1 MPTAASS
8 RHSVNGAA
16 TNASI
21 LHHSS
26 SSNNYVSPIRR
37 ETEDSVSDPSLLYR
51 VLLKEEE
58 LRNRSLSNENGAL
71 KAEVRVLQVRS
82 RANVFSRL
90 DASRQHQQQQHRQ
103 SGASVDHACCVP
115 NCYRNRTLNST
126 SSMEAR
132 RSRSIGSPQRSQSAR
147 PVVRRSSLRWADSN
161 AETIDSEY
169 VNVPL
174 VSPSRDRYTHDS
186 APLLSPTSQRNK
198 SSKTKLPTTAAQATR
213 PIITSPPRRVA
224 ADDSSAGDQGTS
236 PKRNHLP
243 SGAQLPSGTQ
253 AVGAAHVTSLSP
265 APYNPKSP
273 PIQPTSPLRSTGAQL
288 SPRRSPLKAPVQKTP
303 ATPAA
308 YKSDV
313 HTNRCRGGF
322 TTATTTDDP
331 TSRAICLHHSTPRAS
346 CICDAGRH
354 CSRPPY
360 RAEAIASHITFE
372 NSTTSELYA
381 SVRKQIYRLKRRMVT
396 GMKDMSQLQ
405 HMVSLYQDTA
415 SARISAAHEAAMSGI
430 AGAMMSST
438 TTTASASA
446 APHTVHQARFGEDN
460 RSNTFSRTHGS
471 LRSSYR
477 DAQPH
482 EQHQRVTSSSTL
494 PAAMDRH
501 DHQRPPSSYAFSRP
515 LVVEEGQHN
524 ATSTTTSTVAS
535 RMGKVF
541 NSSVEVERNQQHAFA
556 DSGAYSSSLL
566 EDDDEEPLPTE
577 RVGQINNQQQQQQ
590 QQQQQIRDHILCQH
604 DDHRASSGSAIRHQ
618 EQHLY
623 GGGPSSST
631 SSPTRHY
638 QPRQQRQHGGGGS
651 PSRKEVW
658 IGGGHNQSTTSITV
672 TTDDDVDGDN
682 DLAQLRR
689 PTSKAAQHS
698 FDARGGIVNVSTT
711 SSAATSS
718 KAALLEAIRAA
729 AAAPR
734 RLPPQ
739 QSSSLRSSGG
749 IPLGG
754 YSSVRR
760 SVDPLDIDQLLSA
773 STVLYSP
780 SQYRGSPQQ
789 QQHRQPRQSQA
800 GVGGGGGS
808 AQNSLMNSDAS
819 FFSTLR
825 GDTDLDRYMKW
836 KADFTQ
842 RLASDEAPAA
852 GEESASFD
860 AHAQHGTTKTT
871 TSTSAL
877 LQRYRSTEQHVAD
890 DTDDDDGVNLSS
902 PTF

>member
-198 SSKTKLPTTAAQATR
+198 SSGTKLPTTAAQATR

-224 ADDSSAGDQGTS
+224 ADDSSARDQGTS

-253 AVGAAHVTSLSP
+253 ALGAAHVTSLSP

-288 SPRRSPLKAPVQKTP
+288 SPRRSPLKAPVLVVPQPLPRPTRAMSTQTDAVEASP
-303 ATPAA
+303 PPLPPMIQLPERSACTTLLRELLVFVMQ
-308 YKSDV
+308 DDIV
-313 HTNRCRGGF
+313 H
-322 TTATTTDDP
+322 
-331 TSRAICLHHSTPRAS
+331 
-346 CICDAGRH
+346 GR
-354 CSRPPY
+354 RTEQ
-360 RAEAIASHITFE
+360 EAIASHITFE

-471 LRSSYR
+471 LKSSYR

-515 LVVEEGQHN
+515 IVVEEGQHN

-566 EDDDEEPLPTE
+566 EDDDEQPLPTE
-577 RVGQINNQQQQQQ
+577 RVGQINIQQ

-754 YSSVRR
+754 NSSVRR

-852 GEESASFD
+852 AGEESASFD

-871 TSTSAL
+871 ISTSAL